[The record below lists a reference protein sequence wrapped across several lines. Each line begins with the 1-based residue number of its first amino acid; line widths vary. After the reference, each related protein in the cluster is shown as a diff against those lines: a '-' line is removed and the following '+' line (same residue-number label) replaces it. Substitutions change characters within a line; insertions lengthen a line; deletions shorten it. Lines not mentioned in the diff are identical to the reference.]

1 MAEKFYD
8 VPGAA
13 QVLGLKHETMRRW
26 LRSGKVRGLRLGRD
40 WRISER
46 ALDELAHKST
56 NQPPGSTPGQKHSKQ
71 ATEIIAGLKNDD
83 LHARNAAILALS
95 HADAQTSALVEA
107 AVTRSVAEYSG
118 AEDDWNDWRTL
129 DGESFHFPEEKVPA

>member
-46 ALDELAHKST
+46 ALDELAHKAT
-56 NQPPGSTPGQKHSKQ
+56 NQPGGSTPAKTRDSRV
-71 ATEIIAGLKNDD
+71 AAILAGLESDD
-83 LHARNAAILALS
+83 PRTRNAAILALS
-95 HADAQTSALVEA
+95 QADAQTSALVEA
-107 AVTRSVAEYSG
+107 EAARSVAEYSG
-118 AEDDWNDWRTL
+118 EEDDWSDWRAL
-129 DGESFHFPEEKVPA
+129 DGEPFHLSEEVTA